1 MLEIQSLTNPR
12 ETGVGASHHWLTKA
26 RFSCA
31 AQVSPPPMAC
41 RVRPG
46 VEADGPATEPKSKA
60 NKKTDAGLPTWDGR
74 PRKHDPASE
83 VARAVHHEAVVRRRL
98 AKLQRAVSKH
108 TMQLSKTETVQ
119 RNRAVV
125 NAVKEDLDKRS
136 GRDIRRR
143 LAEVVPAS
151 EAELLELSALFNET
165 LAMFPDPNARE
176 WFRLFKHLDD
186 DGTGRISYVEFAG
199 MIREELRLNK
209 RDLPEP
215 RLQSLWRALDK
226 AHGRRRH
233 GSHVVQGARRHDT
246 RGAEVV
252 A

>member
-1 MLEIQSLTNPR
+1 
-12 ETGVGASHHWLTKA
+12 
-26 RFSCA
+26 
-31 AQVSPPPMAC
+31 MAC